1 LAHCFVTRRLPG
13 PALDRLAA
21 EHETEVWP
29 EPLPPP
35 REALLARAPGWEGL
49 ISLPTDR
56 IDAELIERAPQ
67 LSAIS
72 NYAVGY
78 DNIDLAAAA
87 TRGIPV
93 GQYVSW
99 TRGVLWFHEAP
110 LRSVMAQLGR
120 WYDLDIAVSDASLAA
135 ETLTMSFGPQSADE
149 ALTALAKVLDVR
161 FTRTGRSVLLISS
174 PLDSP
179 HSHMEDD

>member
-1 LAHCFVTRRLPG
+1 MPQ
-13 PALDRLAA
+13 
-21 EHETEVWP
+21 
-29 EPLPPP
+29 P
-35 REALLARAPGWEGL
+35 RASDLSSPCSTAPGC
-49 ISLPTDR
+49 
-56 IDAELIERAPQ
+56 
-67 LSAIS
+67 
-72 NYAVGY
+72 
-78 DNIDLAAAA
+78 
-87 TRGIPV
+87 
-93 GQYVSW
+93 W

-179 HSHMEDD
+179 